1 MLTTKLNIITCSN
14 PLFIADKQQQYSY
27 AFRFL
32 FKTFDESCNQT
43 LINYIKQRFNLTEIE
58 FRSLKSDVE
67 TFIKQNNTQNKK
79 KEKDIV
85 SKTKELDEL
94 KNKKSLTK
102 KEKYFKFKLI
112 KKITFLTKSI
122 TQKPVFGG
130 RKNLQHLSHLHNQ
143 IHLLE
148 YKLSLET
155 NIINQ
160 NEINDE
166 LNNLKQRLSSQKEI
180 FQNKRLM
187 SFYNIGEANYN
198 GNRFF
203 NFSKLTEGILIYK
216 PNFKTKIE
224 FKLNISKNQLRLIN
238 KLVSLSN
245 DKQIP
250 LSVYVSN
257 KSISITYNG
266 EIISGYVLDVKS
278 RTKEVNKVKEITK
291 DKDLQIILIK
301 QIYSKY
307 FNKLKEDKLVGKI
320 EHRVCAIDMNPS
332 YLGVAIIERDFE
344 NENSETGEHSIKVIH
359 KFSYDLTKFTK
370 KLPKNLS
377 NNERLFHRNK
387 HKHEIKEML
396 IQLFNVVKH
405 YKCGGFVME
414 DLDFK
419 PSKEKNKKGKEA
431 NRQTKNI
438 WYRGLLEG
446 MIKKKTVE
454 QGVELILV
462 NPSYSSFIG
471 NIMYNNFDPINSA
484 IEIGRRGL
492 YKYIKNLTTYPLI
505 TRDMLNN
512 VETILVENG
521 ADVSVINNCKLTWVG
536 LYNLL
541 KEYRWRGGLV
551 DETKFSMSTKKSG
564 IKIRK

>member
-1 MLTTKLNIITCSN
+1 M
-14 PLFIADKQQQYSY
+14 FIADKQQQYSY

-32 FKTFDESCNQT
+32 FKTFDESCNQN
-43 LINYIKQRFNLTEIE
+43 LIDYIKQRFNLNEIE
-58 FRSLKSDVE
+58 FRSLKSEVE

-79 KEKDIV
+79 KEKDIL
-85 SKTKELDEL
+85 SKTKELTDL
-94 KNKKSLTK
+94 NSKKSLTK
-102 KEKYFKFKLI
+102 KEKYFRFKLI
-112 KKITFLTKSI
+112 KKISFLTKSI

-130 RKNLQHLSHLHNQ
+130 RKTLKHLSHLKNQ

-148 YKLSLET
+148 YKLSLEQ
-155 NIINQ
+155 NINNQ
-160 NEINDE
+160 NEINSE
-166 LNNLKQRLSSQKEI
+166 LINLNQRLSSQKDT

-187 SFYNIGEANYN
+187 SFNLMGEANQK

-203 NFSKLTEGILIYK
+203 DFSKLTEGILIYK
-216 PNFKTKIE
+216 PNAKTKIE
-224 FKLNISKNQLRLIN
+224 FKVNLSKNRVNLIN

-257 KSISITYNG
+257 KSISISYND
-266 EIISGYVLDVKS
+266 EILSGYVLDIKS

-291 DKDLQIILIK
+291 DKDLQEILIK
-301 QIYSKY
+301 QIYVKY
-307 FNKLKEDKLVGKI
+307 FDKLKEDKLVGKI
-320 EHRVCAIDMNPS
+320 KHRVCAIDMNPS
-332 YLGVAIIERDFE
+332 HLGVAIIERDFE
-344 NENSETGEHSIKVIH
+344 NENIETGEHSIKIIH

-370 KLPKNLS
+370 KLSKNLS
-377 NNERLFHRNK
+377 NDERLFHRNK

-396 IQLFNVVKH
+396 IQLFNIVKH
-405 YKCGGFVME
+405 YKCSSFIME

-419 PSKEKNKKGKEA
+419 PSKEKDKKGKEA

-446 MIKKKTVE
+446 MIKKKTIE
-454 QGVELILV
+454 QGVELVLV

-492 YKYIKNLTTYPLI
+492 YKYVKNLTTYPLI
-505 TRDMLNN
+505 TDNILNN
-512 VETILVENG
+512 MESILVENG
-521 ADVSVINNCKLTWVG
+521 IDVSVINVCELKWVG
-536 LYNLL
+536 LYNLV
-541 KEYRWRGGLV
+541 KTYRWRGGLV
-551 DETKFSMSTKKSG
+551 DKTKFSMSTRKSG

>member
-14 PLFIADKQQQYSY
+14 SLFITDKQQQYSY

-32 FKTFDESCNQT
+32 FKTFDESCNQS
-43 LINYIKQRFNLTEIE
+43 LENYIKKRFNINNIE
-58 FRSLKSDVE
+58 FDSLKSEVE
-67 TFIKQNNTQNKK
+67 TFIKRNNTQNKK
-79 KEKDIV
+79 KEKDIL

-94 KNKKSLTK
+94 NSKKSLTK
-102 KEKYFKFKLI
+102 KEKYFRFKLI
-112 KKITFLTKSI
+112 KKISFLTKSI

-130 RKNLQHLSHLHNQ
+130 RKNLQYLSHLKNQ

-160 NEINDE
+160 NQINNE
-166 LNNLKQRLSSQKEI
+166 LINLNQRLSSQKDT
-180 FQNKRLM
+180 FKNKRLM
-187 SFYNIGEANYN
+187 SFYNIGEANQK

-203 NFSKLTEGILIYK
+203 DFSKLTESILIYK

-224 FKLNISKNQLRLIN
+224 FKLKISKNRINLIN

-245 DKQIP
+245 DKEIS
-250 LSVYVSN
+250 LSVYLSN
-257 KSISITYNG
+257 KSISISYND
-266 EIISGYVLDVKS
+266 EIISGYILDVKS
-278 RTKEVNKVKEITK
+278 RIKEVNKVKEITD
-291 DKDLQIILIK
+291 DKDLQTILIK
-301 QIYSKY
+301 EIYIKY

-332 YLGVAIIERDFE
+332 YLGVSIIERDFE
-344 NENSETGEHSIKVIH
+344 NENIDTGEHCVKVIH

-370 KLPKNLS
+370 KLPKNIS
-377 NNERLFHRNK
+377 NDERLFHRNK
-387 HKHEIKEML
+387 HKHEIKEMI
-396 IQLFNVVKH
+396 IQLFNIVKH
-405 YKCGGFVME
+405 YKCSSFIME

-419 PSKEKNKKGKEA
+419 PAKEKNKKGKEA

-446 MIKKKTVE
+446 SIKKKTVE
-454 QGVELILV
+454 QGVELVLV

-471 NIMYNNFDPINSA
+471 NMMYNNFDPINSA

-492 YKYIKNLTTYPLI
+492 YKYVKNLTTYPLI
-505 TRDMLNN
+505 TDNILNN
-512 VETILVENG
+512 MESILVENG
-521 ADVSVINNCKLTWVG
+521 IDVSAINVCELKWVG
-536 LYNLL
+536 LYNLV
-541 KEYRWRGGLV
+541 KTYRWRGGLV
-551 DETKFSMSTKKSG
+551 DKTKFSMSTRKSG

>member
-14 PLFIADKQQQYSY
+14 PLFIADKQVQYSY

-32 FKTFDESCNQT
+32 YKTFDESCNQT
-43 LINYIKQRFNLTEIE
+43 LIDYIKQRFYLTEIE

-79 KEKDIV
+79 KEKENI
-85 SKTKELDEL
+85 SKTNELDEL

-112 KKITFLTKSI
+112 KKINFLTKSI

-130 RKNLQHLSHLHNQ
+130 RKNLQHLSHLYNQ

-155 NIINQ
+155 NINTK
-160 NEINDE
+160 NEINNE
-166 LNNLKQRLSSQKEI
+166 LNDLNQRLSSQKDLY
-180 FQNKRLM
+180 QNQRIRSFNLM
-187 SFYNIGEANYN
+187 GEANQK

-203 NFSKLTEGILIYK
+203 DFSKLTEGLLIYK
-216 PNFKTKIE
+216 PNSKTKIE
-224 FKLNISKNQLRLIN
+224 FKLNVSNNQLKLI
-238 KLVSLSN
+238 KKFVSLSN

-250 LSVYVSN
+250 LSVYVSS
-257 KSISITYNG
+257 KSISISYND
-266 EIISGYVLDVKS
+266 EILSGYILDVKS

-291 DKDLQIILIK
+291 DKDLQTILIK
-301 QIYSKY
+301 EIYIKY

-332 YLGVAIIERDFE
+332 YIGVSIVERDFE
-344 NENSETGEHSIKVIH
+344 NENIETGEHSINIIY

-370 KLPKNLS
+370 KLNKNLIDD
-377 NNERLFHRNK
+377 ERLFHRNK
-387 HKHEIKEML
+387 HKHEIKEMI
-396 IQLFNVVKH
+396 IQLFNIVKH

-438 WYRGLLEG
+438 WYRGLLEEI
-446 MIKKKTVE
+446 IKKKTVE
-454 QGVELILV
+454 QGVELVLV

-492 YKYIKNLTTYPLI
+492 YKYVKNLTTYPLI

-512 VETILVENG
+512 VETILNENG
-521 ADVSVINNCKLTWVG
+521 ADVSVINDCKLTWVG

-551 DETKFSMSTKKSG
+551 DETKFSMSTRKSG